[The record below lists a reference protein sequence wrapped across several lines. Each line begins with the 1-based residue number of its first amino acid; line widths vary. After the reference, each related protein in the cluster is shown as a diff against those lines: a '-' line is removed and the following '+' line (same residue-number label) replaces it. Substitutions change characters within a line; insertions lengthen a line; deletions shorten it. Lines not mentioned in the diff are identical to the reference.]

1 MKIGIIKE
9 GKTPP
14 DERVPLSPAQC
25 KEITEKFPDV
35 ELVIQKSNI
44 RRFKD
49 TAYANKGLTLVDAVD
64 DCDVLMGVKEV
75 PMNQL
80 IPNKK
85 YFFFSHTTKKQPY
98 NRDLLKTMLD
108 KKNNH
113 LSFLKNHKQE
123 LTPMHKAKIIAYSQ

>member
-25 KEITEKFPDV
+25 KEIVDNYPDV
-35 ELVIQKSNI
+35 QLVVQKSNL

-49 TAYANKGLTLVDAVD
+49 YNYEELGITLVDDVS

-75 PMNQL
+75 PENQL
-80 IPNKK
+80 ISSKT
-85 YFFFSHTTKKQPY
+85 YFYFSHTTKKTT
-98 NRDLLKTMLD
+98 L
-108 KKNNH
+108 
-113 LSFLKNHKQE
+113 
-123 LTPMHKAKIIAYSQ
+123 

>member
-35 ELVIQKSNI
+35 ELVVQKSNI
-44 RRFKD
+44 RRYKD
-49 TAYANKGLTLVDAVD
+49 EEYTNNGLTLVDSVD
-64 DCDVLMGVKEV
+64 DCDILMGVKEV
-75 PMNQL
+75 PAENL

-85 YFFFSHTTKKQPY
+85 YFYFS
-98 NRDLLKTMLD
+98 RIM
-108 KKNNH
+108 
-113 LSFLKNHKQE
+113 
-123 LTPMHKAKIIAYSQ
+123 